1 MNLLERSKTIAED
14 LVIIRRDLHQHPEL
28 SFQETRTA
36 SIASAE
42 MERLGLKV
50 KTSVG
55 KTGVVADLENGDGPV
70 ICLRADMDALPITEA
85 NHHEFVSQNP
95 GIMHACGHDGHV
107 AGLIGAARL
116 LTEEKHSG
124 SLPSGSIRFL
134 FQPSEECTDEDG
146 LSGAMRMV
154 QEGAMEGVTAVVGLH
169 IGGNLPSGKLFF
181 ASGPIMAG
189 AEEVTVNITGKSSH
203 AALPNSGIDALVL
216 AAQGIVTAQQ
226 GVSRNLSPM
235 DSGVLTFGTIHGG
248 TASNVL
254 ADLVTLEGTIRF
266 FSEEVRKKLED
277 HLYNSFRM
285 LETLGA
291 QVSIELGPHYLPVI
305 NNTQI
310 TNYLKAASA
319 DLIEEANIL
328 PLKPM
333 MFAEDFS
340 FFSSAIP
347 GSFFWLGAALPEPR
361 MHHSTNFD
369 FDETCL
375 PIGAATLAAGAI
387 KLLHELD

>member
-1 MNLLERSKTIAED
+1 MR
-14 LVIIRRDLHQHPEL
+14 IRRDLHQHPEL

-36 SIASAE
+36 NLASRE
-42 MERLGLKV
+42 MESLGLKV
-50 KTSVG
+50 KTGVG
-55 KTGVVADLENGDGPV
+55 KTGVVADLENGNGPV
-70 ICLRADMDALPITEA
+70 ICLRADMDALPITEE
-85 NHHEFVSQNP
+85 NDHEFISKNP

-116 LTEEKHSG
+116 LTEEKHLGLLPKG
-124 SLPSGSIRFL
+124 SVRFI
-134 FQPSEECTDEDG
+134 FQPSEECADEQG

-154 QEGAMEGVTAVVGLH
+154 QEGVMKGVDAVIGLH
-169 IGGNLPSGKLFF
+169 IGGAMPTGKLFF

-189 AEEVTVNITGKSSH
+189 AQEVTIKIVGKSSH

-235 DSGVLTFGTIHGG
+235 DSGVLTFGTIQGG

-254 ADLVTLEGTIRF
+254 ADTVVLEGTLRF
-266 FSEEVRKKLED
+266 FSEEVQKQLKD
-277 HLYNSFRM
+277 HLTNSFRM
-285 LETLGA
+285 LEALGA
-291 QVSIELGPHYLPVI
+291 KISIEFGSSYLPVI
-305 NNTQI
+305 NDSEI
-310 TNYLKAASA
+310 TDCLKVASA
-319 DLIEEANIL
+319 EVLEEANLL

-340 FFSSAIP
+340 FFSNEVP
-347 GSFFWLGAALPEPR
+347 GSFFWLGAALPKPR

-375 PIGAATLAAGAI
+375 SIGAASLAAGAI
-387 KLLHELD
+387 RLLRELD

>member
-1 MNLLERSKTIAED
+1 MIAED
-14 LVIIRRDLHQHPEL
+14 LVRIRRDLHQHPEL
-28 SFQETRTA
+28 SFQEKRTA
-36 SIASAE
+36 SLASRE
-42 MERLGLKV
+42 MEALGLKV
-50 KTSVG
+50 KTGVG

-85 NHHEFVSQNP
+85 NDHEFISQNP

-116 LTEEKHSG
+116 LTEEQHSG
-124 SLPSGSIRFL
+124 SLPKGSVRFI
-134 FQPSEECTDEDG
+134 FQPSEECADEQG

-154 QEGAMEGVTAVVGLH
+154 QEGVMEGVNAVVGLH
-169 IGGNLPSGKLFF
+169 IGGALPTGKLFF

-189 AEEVTVNITGKSSH
+189 AQEVTVKIVGKSSH
-203 AALPNSGIDALVL
+203 AALPSSGIDALVL

-248 TASNVL
+248 TASNIL
-254 ADLVTLEGTIRF
+254 ADTVVLEGTIRF
-266 FSEEVRKKLED
+266 FSEEVQKQLKD
-277 HLYNSFRM
+277 HLNNSFRM
-285 LETLGA
+285 LEALGA
-291 QVSIELGPHYLPVI
+291 KVSIEFGSCYLPVI
-305 NNTQI
+305 NNSEI
-310 TNYLKAASA
+310 TDCLRTASA
-319 DLIEEANIL
+319 GIIEGADLL

-340 FFSSAIP
+340 FFSNEVP
-347 GSFFWLGAALPEPR
+347 GSFFWLGAALPKPR

-375 PIGAATLAAGAI
+375 PIGAASLAAGAI
-387 KLLHELD
+387 RLLHELD